1 MIPSPARSGIRLR
14 GRIAAWLSA
23 VVMACAI
30 WFACPTAAAAEGDV
44 TLDVTDVTAVVT
56 ADSGYRLALSIVN
69 NTDQTLQPGT
79 VTLFTDTRY
88 TFVSRNDIQQWAQ
101 GEVGIPTPQE
111 LAHTQTPAVAPGD
124 AAAVPIDVA
133 ADSETLSSITDW
145 GPKPVYVR
153 LQAGHTTADLRT
165 FLTRSS
171 DGLSGTR
178 TPAMDVTVVMPLT
191 SDDWQVDEDAL
202 DRLLH
207 DGSGTD
213 DIPLELTDE
222 GGTDA
227 KQWVQL
233 SNLHPQLQLISD
245 PTYLEA
251 MAMPARSA
259 AIMQPAAFDITAY
272 AVQDPERIA
281 AAGIEDDLWS
291 ADAGLAH
298 YRRAL
303 GDDQATG
310 TAIAWQGAGEWTMS
324 ALEAAKRQGYDT
336 VVATSGFTETFSGT
350 VHTDTHVVTTAAGDV
365 TVLSAQPILSAL
377 ASGEATNDA
386 ATAERTS
393 AGRLARFVAQSAFY
407 QMEQPY
413 ATRNLL
419 VVIDPTADAAAADAL
434 LSAIEQS
441 PWLNMTDLDT
451 LLQADPYATGQE
463 ASWAV
468 PERDGL
474 SQEQQDGI
482 TQTLDAAAQ
491 TEALITRFQEAVL
504 DDASST
510 ATSAEEDTQALARQ
524 DADDVMK
531 RPADSSDWADA
542 LRDTS
547 RRLTLHA
554 LSGNAAVRDRMTA
567 GVRTIA
573 DGLNTAVSI
582 TPMET
587 LNVVSETAN
596 MPVTVSNTLPYPV
609 RVRVSATTDS
619 MTIVTSR
626 FADLTVPPTGEE
638 QTTLAVRV
646 STSGSTTA
654 HLTLLDRDGTVF
666 GASQS
671 TTITSALQ
679 LSDMSGFLI
688 IVFAVLLGI
697 VGLWRQFHR
706 VKDPDE

>member
-1 MIPSPARSGIRLR
+1 M
-14 GRIAAWLSA
+14 
-23 VVMACAI
+23 
-30 WFACPTAAAAEGDV
+30 
-44 TLDVTDVTAVVT
+44 
-56 ADSGYRLALSIVN
+56 
-69 NTDQTLQPGT
+69 
-79 VTLFTDTRY
+79 
-88 TFVSRNDIQQWAQ
+88 
-101 GEVGIPTPQE
+101 
-111 LAHTQTPAVAPGD
+111 
-124 AAAVPIDVA
+124 
-133 ADSETLSSITDW
+133 
-145 GPKPVYVR
+145 
-153 LQAGHTTADLRT
+153 
-165 FLTRSS
+165 
-171 DGLSGTR
+171 
-178 TPAMDVTVVMPLT
+178 
-191 SDDWQVDEDAL
+191 
-202 DRLLH
+202 
-207 DGSGTD
+207 
-213 DIPLELTDE
+213 
-222 GGTDA
+222 
-227 KQWVQL
+227 
-233 SNLHPQLQLISD
+233 
-245 PTYLEA
+245 
-251 MAMPARSA
+251 
-259 AIMQPAAFDITAY
+259 
-272 AVQDPERIA
+272 
-281 AAGIEDDLWS
+281 
-291 ADAGLAH
+291 
-298 YRRAL
+298 
-303 GDDQATG
+303 
-310 TAIAWQGAGEWTMS
+310 
-324 ALEAAKRQGYDT
+324 
-336 VVATSGFTETFSGT
+336 
-350 VHTDTHVVTTAAGDV
+350 
-365 TVLSAQPILSAL
+365 LSAQPVLSAL

-434 LSAIEQS
+434 LSAIGQS

-609 RVRVSATTDS
+609 RVRISATTDS

-626 FADLTVPPTGEE
+626 FADLTVPPTGDE